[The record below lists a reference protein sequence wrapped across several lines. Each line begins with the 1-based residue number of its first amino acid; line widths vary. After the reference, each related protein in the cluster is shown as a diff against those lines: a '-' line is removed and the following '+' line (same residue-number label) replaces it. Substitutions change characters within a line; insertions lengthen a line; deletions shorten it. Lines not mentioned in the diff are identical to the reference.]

1 MTVEALKSDL
11 LCPQMDTEDCCQDSD
26 IDWDSDESM
35 GEDNPDTDC
44 HSDVLTNEAVL

>member
-11 LCPQMDTEDCCQDSD
+11 LCPQVDTEDCCKDSD

-35 GEDNPDTDC
+35 GENSPDTDF
-44 HSDVLTNEAVL
+44 